1 MLSLSKA
8 TENRTTMRQWSGI
21 LTGLGI
27 LWLAGCG
34 GGGSSSNNNNN
45 ATISVHVSPTATSV
59 VVSQTVSFT
68 AMVTGTT
75 NESVTWEVAGT
86 TGGNST
92 VGTIDAGGNY
102 TAPATVPSP
111 STVVVTAI
119 SQADPTK
126 TGSGRVQVFQ
136 SNSNQVKQTLP
147 VKLGT
152 SGGNIDDKSNGFC
165 CGGTLGS
172 LIVRNGTFYILS
184 NNHVLARSDQAR
196 AGEPI
201 SQPGLIDTGC
211 STSGVQTVANLT
223 SFLNLQTSG
232 ANVDAAIAEII
243 PGAVNTTGNILSLG
257 STASGSTP
265 DAGPPHQG
273 RGMAATIGEN
283 VAKSGRTSGLT
294 CSTVASIGL
303 TTSVTYQTQCNG
315 GSSFTVQYTNQ
326 ISVSGGGFSSAGDSG
341 SLIVDQNTADPVA
354 LLYGGS
360 DTDSVGNPVADVLA
374 ALADQQGNQASFV
387 GSASTHQVIGCTL
400 AAGAVKA
407 AETRGIAVDP
417 TSLAL
422 ALRARDLH
430 APELLANPYVRAV
443 GAAPSVDRPGEAA
456 VLLLVNPK
464 QVPMALPR
472 MIEGVATRIVAMN
485 AGAPRGIMDYE
496 AALEIAPVED
506 LFAVN
511 ALSKAEVDRA
521 SLVHAA
527 HAGELIKQ
535 AGVQGVGITSSA
547 DAPGEAALMIY
558 LVRGERHNAIPA
570 VIDGLRTRVRA
581 TSRFTAGRRGGEPVT
596 ACRAALL
603 KGTTVAGDNPQEST
617 RESERNLRGG
627 GRPSPGLCHP
637 SALRSRAQNSVAR
650 NPT

>member
-1 MLSLSKA
+1 MV
-8 TENRTTMRQWSGI
+8 
-21 LTGLGI
+21 
-27 LWLAGCG
+27 WLAGCS
-34 GGGSSSNNNNN
+34 GSGSASHNSNSP
-45 ATISVHVSPTATSV
+45 AISVSVSPTATSV
-59 VVSQTVSFT
+59 VVDQTVQFT
-68 AMVTGTT
+68 ATVTGTT
-75 NESVTWEVAGT
+75 NETVMWEVAGT
-86 TGGNST
+86 AGGSPT
-92 VGTIDAGGNY
+92 VGTIDASGNY
-102 TAPATVPSP
+102 TAPATVPNP

-119 SQADPTK
+119 SQADTSK

-136 SNSNQVKQTLP
+136 SNSNQAKQTLP

-184 NNHVLARSDQAR
+184 NNHVLARSDQAS

-223 SFLNLQTSG
+223 SFVNLQTSG
-232 ANVDAAIAEII
+232 ANVDAAIAQII
-243 PGAVNTTGNILSLG
+243 PGAVDTTGNILSLG

-265 DAGPPHQG
+265 NAGPPHQG
-273 RGMAATIGEN
+273 RGIAAAIGEN
-283 VAKSGRTSGLT
+283 VAKSGRSTGLT

-303 TTSVTYQTQCNG
+303 TTAVTYQTQCNG

-341 SLIVDQNTADPVA
+341 SLIVDQMTADPVA

-360 DTDSVGNPVADVLA
+360 DTDSVGNPVADVLT

-387 GSASTHQVIGCTL
+387 GSASTHQVIGCTF

-407 AETRGIAVDP
+407 AEAREIAVDP

-443 GAAPSVDRPGEAA
+443 GLAPSVDRPGEAA
-456 VLLLVNPK
+456 VLLVVNPR
-464 QVPMALPR
+464 QEPTALPR
-472 MIEGVATRIVAMN
+472 MMEGVATRIVAIG
-485 AGAPRGIMDYE
+485 ARAPRGMLDYE
-496 AALEIAPVED
+496 TALEVAPVED

-527 HAGELIKQ
+527 HAGELMKQ

-558 LVRGERHNAIPA
+558 LVRGEKHDAIPA
-570 VIDGLRTRVRA
+570 MIDGLRTRVRA
-581 TSRFTAGRRGGEPVT
+581 TSRFTAGRRGAEPVT
-596 ACRAALL
+596 ACRTAR
-603 KGTTVAGDNPQEST
+603 KGTAVASDKLQESA
-617 RESERNLRGG
+617 RE
-627 GRPSPGLCHP
+627 
-637 SALRSRAQNSVAR
+637 
-650 NPT
+650 